1 MVITRRER
9 KIEDSRLTRLNNKKN
24 KNANLRKNMTI
35 LGSSMFVGAAVAE
48 IADISTPTPVK
59 AEALS
64 VNNFYYLKIQ
74 RSLILQLVLKVPGI
88 NNSLIISVTL
98 PVSLPQTTTFM
109 PP

>member
-9 KIEDSRLTRLNNKKN
+9 RLEDSRLTRLNNKKS

-48 IADISTPTPVK
+48 IANVSAPTPVK

-64 VNNFYYLKIQ
+64 VNN
-74 RSLILQLVLKVPGI
+74 LISQ
-88 NNSLIISVTL
+88 NSAVTTT
-98 PVSLPQTTTFM
+98 PVSSKGVGDQEFIW
-109 PP
+109 

>member
-64 VNNFYYLKIQ
+64 VNNLLSQ
-74 RSLILQLVLKVPGI
+74 
-88 NNSLIISVTL
+88 NSTITNT
-98 PVSLPQTTTFM
+98 PVSSKGTGDQQFLDYIGNSARKLPQTTTFM